1 MLIDD
6 YFDYCQKYKEIYDKS
21 VVLIQV
27 GDFFEIYG
35 VPETGEGANI
45 FKLCEIMEIEKSLKK
60 NVTTTDTKSHP
71 YMAGFPLYIVNKYVQ
86 ILTENNYTVVI
97 IEQVTPPPKPKR
109 EVTKIISPSINIE
122 SNESSNNFLLSIY
135 FTNINLNNNNFIVA
149 SLSYID
155 VITNESFIYEC
166 SEHDTQ
172 LNFEEINKIV
182 NVTLRPSEIVVFS
195 DKTTKN
201 NTESLMKI
209 QDFINNFPNICIHN
223 KLEHDINDN
232 FFKLSYQKTILEK
245 VYKNTGLLSVLE
257 YLNIEKKPLSIVSFS
272 YLIQF
277 IYEHSE
283 KILEGIKKP
292 EIIEDTKY
300 MLLINNAVQN
310 LNIVNNDNRSGKN
323 ASLLSLLN
331 NCKTSIGKR
340 FFKKCLLNP
349 ITNSSKIVE
358 RYDMIDFF
366 LKDNLYNKIRE
377 HLGKISDLE
386 RLFKRISMK
395 TLQPYEFLSIHNSFL
410 SILEIIKILENY
422 EKEMLIMGWKNDYIK
437 ELKNWI
443 DTYTK
448 NFNLNKMNKLS
459 LKEVAENIF
468 NTGIYKELDDMQD
481 HIHSLEDVFENI
493 CYCLNEGEDNSEEFK
508 LKSNKDNIKIIS
520 VTRNR
525 YEKLLKNT
533 ERVKKIDKL
542 LQNSN
547 NNIVKNLSISDFEY
561 KPLTPNN
568 KTEYKIIF
576 PDMYENQVKLSKVQ
590 DKLRKMIVKLY
601 IDSLEFF
608 YENYEKLMLN
618 ITNFIASVDL
628 FTCNAKNSIDY
639 CYNRPEIYDDNCSYI
654 QSEKIRHPLIEV
666 IQKDIPYIAN
676 DVSIGLEKEKGILL
690 YGINSVG
697 KSSYMKSIGMNLIM
711 AQCGMYV
718 AAKKFQYSPYDHIF
732 SRMPSGDN
740 LHEGKSTYVCEINE
754 LRTILKRSTQRS
766 LVIGDE
772 LCSGT
777 EITSALAIIAAGIK
791 TLSDRGC
798 SFIFATHLHEL
809 CDLECIKNIQNME
822 IYNLS
827 VEFDK
832 ENNCLIYDRK
842 LKKGNGNTLYGLE
855 IAKSLD
861 LPPEFLLFANQVRQE
876 HTNMN
881 KNFVEPK
888 ISRYSSEVFM
898 DKCKICSSECQEV
911 HHITEQRYA
920 NENNI
925 LEEEQIHKNRK
936 SNLITVC
943 QKCHDKIHNNEFKID
958 GYQQTSEGIKLKI
971 ENKINIQKA
980 EKIIDNIDNVNIDN
994 KIKNLRS
1001 EGYSYN
1007 KIYEKINQ
1015 EHKNITMYRIK
1026 KILK

>member
-1 MLIDD
+1 MLIDE
-6 YFDYCQKYKEIYDKS
+6 YFDYCKKYKEIYEKS

-35 VPETGEGANI
+35 VPETSEGANI
-45 FKLCEIMEIEKSLKK
+45 FQLCEIMEIEKSLKK
-60 NVTTTDTKSHP
+60 NVTTSVTKSHP

-122 SNESSNNFLLSIY
+122 SNQSNNNFLLAIY
-135 FTNINLNNNNFIVA
+135 FTSIKLNKNNFIVA

-166 SEHDTQ
+166 TEHDTQ

-182 NVTLRPSEIVVFS
+182 NVTLRPSEIVIFTDS
-195 DKTTKN
+195 YTRD
-201 NTESLMKI
+201 NTESMIKI
-209 QDFINNFPNICIHN
+209 NDFVHNFPNICIHN
-223 KLEHDINDN
+223 KLESNINDN

-245 VYKNTGLLSVLE
+245 VYKNTGILSILE
-257 YLNIEKKPLSIVSFS
+257 YLNIEKRQLSIVSFC

-292 EIIEDTKY
+292 EIIENSKY

-310 LNIVNNDNRSGKN
+310 LNIVNNENRSGKTS
-323 ASLLSLLN
+323 SLLSLLN

-349 ITNSSKIVE
+349 ITNTNKIIE

-366 LKDNLYNKIRE
+366 LQDNLYNKIRE

-386 RLFKRISMK
+386 RLFKRILMK
-395 TLQPYEFLSIHNSFL
+395 TLQPYEFLSIHNSFS
-410 SILEIIKILENY
+410 SIFEINKILENY
-422 EKEMLIMGWKNDYIK
+422 EKELLIMGWKKEYMVELQEWIK
-437 ELKNWI
+437 I
-443 DTYTK
+443 YTTK
-448 NFNLNKMNKLS
+448 FNLNKMNKLS
-459 LKEVAENIF
+459 LKEIAENIF
-468 NTGIYKELDDMQD
+468 NSGIYQELDEMQT
-481 HIHSLEDVFENI
+481 HIHSLEDMFENI
-493 CYCLNEGEDNSEEFK
+493 CFCLNEGEDNSDEFK
-508 LKSNKDNIKIIS
+508 LKSNKDNIKTIS
-520 VTRNR
+520 ITKNR
-525 YEKLLKNT
+525 YEKLIKNT
-533 ERVKKIDKL
+533 ERVIKINNL
-542 LQNSN
+542 LKNSN
-547 NNIVKNLSISDFEY
+547 NTIVNKLSINELEY

-576 PDMYENQVKLSKVQ
+576 PEMYENQVKLNNIQ
-590 DKLRKMIVKLY
+590 EKLRKIIIKLY
-601 IDSLEFF
+601 IENLELF
-608 YENYEKLMLN
+608 YENYEKLMFN
-618 ITNFIASVDL
+618 ITNFISNLDF

-639 CYNRPEIYDDNCSYI
+639 CYNRPEIVEFENSYI
-654 QSEKIRHPLIEV
+654 QAEKIRHPLIEV

-676 DVSIGLEKEKGILL
+676 DISIGTENEKGILL

-697 KSSYMKSIGMNLIM
+697 KSSYMKSVGVNLIM

-718 AAKKFQYSPYDHIF
+718 AAKKFEYSPYEHIF

-754 LRTILKRSTQRS
+754 LRTILKRSTKKS

-809 CDLECIKNIQNME
+809 CDLDCIKKIKNME
-822 IYNLS
+822 IYHLS

-888 ISRYSSEVFM
+888 ISRYSSEIFM
-898 DKCKICSSECQEV
+898 DKCKICSAECQEV
-911 HHITEQRYA
+911 HHIKEQKYA

-943 QKCHDKIHNNEFKID
+943 QTCHDKIHNNEFKIN

-971 ENKINIQKA
+971 ENKI
-980 EKIIDNIDNVNIDN
+980 KIIDVNLEDQV
-994 KIKNLRS
+994 KKLRND
-1001 EGYSYN
+1001 GYSYN
-1007 KIYEKINQ
+1007 KIFEKINQ